1 MVKYS
6 DINQYIDEITGVLK
20 ENSNKDN
27 IKQMEKYMKNN
38 FQFLG
43 IKAPQ
48 RRKISRVFLKKDS
61 RPKYDQIEIV
71 VKKLW
76 ELPEREYQYFAC
88 DLLEKYNKDF
98 SREIIN
104 LFEYMIIYKS
114 WWDTVDIISK
124 KLVGEYFKQFPG
136 ERDKYIKKW
145 IKSNNIW
152 LQRTTI
158 LFQLGYKDRTD
169 IGLLFNIIEILKDKD
184 EFFIQKAIGW
194 ALREYSKTNPKIV
207 KEFIENTKLS
217 PLSEREGMKIVNKIV

>member
-1 MVKYS
+1 MEKYS
-6 DINQYIDEITGVLK
+6 GINQYIDEIIGIFK

-48 RRKISRVFLKKDS
+48 RRKISRVFLRKDN
-61 RPKYDQIEIV
+61 RPRYDQIEIV

-124 KLVGEYFKQFPG
+124 KLVGEYFKQFPK
-136 ERDKYIKKW
+136 ERDEYIKKW

-169 IGLLFNIIEILKDKD
+169 IELLFNIIEILKDKD